1 MPLETVRVT
10 VMSDDVVPVPVD
22 DVVVRFFESD
32 EVTLV
37 TEATT
42 GAVETGVAEV
52 TLDGDVAPVTYYLRF
67 YIQQGSIVS
76 PQQIA
81 VHSPAS
87 GSPTGANNFEV
98 EASVFSLPA
107 ATDVRLCRVS
117 GFVLDPSGRPRAG
130 ANIQFVR
137 CPGPISSG
145 GALILGERVA
155 QKTDRNGYMQIDLIR
170 GSDYLVTVDGHENIP
185 REVTVP
191 DRSSMALAHLLFPVV
206 ATASFSPAGP
216 WTVAV
221 GGSLMITPTITA
233 SDYEEL
239 DGTALADV
247 IYSIDDTSV
256 ASLET
261 SSSSLI
267 IHGVAAGTTTVRLE
281 RRDTSIVHH
290 PDTGIIDDEIQVT
303 VTP

>member
-22 DVVVRFFESD
+22 DVVVRFFEDD

-42 GAVETGVAEV
+42 GAVESGVAEV
-52 TLDGDVAPVTYYLRF
+52 TLDGDLVPTTYYLRF
-67 YIQQGSIVS
+67 YVQQGTIVS

-87 GSPTGANNFEV
+87 GAPTGANNFEV
-98 EASVFSLPA
+98 TASMFSLPA
-107 ATDVRLCRVS
+107 ATDTRLCRVS

-145 GALILGERVA
+145 GALILGERVS
-155 QKTDRNGYMQIDLIR
+155 QKTDRNGYLQIDLVR

-185 REVTVP
+185 REVTIP

-206 ATASFSPAGP
+206 ATASFDPAGP

-221 GGSLMITPTITA
+221 GNSLTITPTITA
-233 SDYEEL
+233 SDYEVL
-239 DGTALADV
+239 DGAALEDV
-247 IYSIDDTSV
+247 IYSIDDPDV

-261 SSSSLI
+261 SSGSI
-267 IHGVAAGTTTVRLE
+267 TVHGVAVGGTTVRLE

-290 PDTGIIDDEIQVT
+290 PDTGIVEDEIQVI
-303 VTP
+303 VIP